1 MTRRL
6 SKLSRVAS
14 RWVRP
19 LSACALLPLLFAAG
33 CGRSKFDY
41 APVSGQV
48 LLDGAPVKNA
58 RVVFMPSTSGTDGEA
73 GPYSN
78 GETDDE
84 GRYRLRS
91 VEERPREGAVIGSH
105 RIIVSARKS
114 HLDPED
120 RDIEIIDVQ
129 EIIPAPYYDYRNT
142 PLTFSVPPGGS
153 DSADF
158 ALQSKKGLR

>member
-1 MTRRL
+1 
-6 SKLSRVAS
+6 
-14 RWVRP
+14 
-19 LSACALLPLLFAAG
+19 
-33 CGRSKFDY
+33 
-41 APVSGQV
+41 
-48 LLDGAPVKNA
+48 
-58 RVVFMPSTSGTDGEA
+58 MPNTTSSDGEA

-84 GRYRLRS
+84 GRYRLKS

-105 RIIVSARKS
+105 RIIVSTRKS

-120 RDIEIIDVQ
+120 RDIEIVDAE

-158 ALQSKKGLR
+158 ALKSKKSLR